1 VDIAAA
7 GTHPAVDQR
16 PLRAD
21 EHAARRVPTGGF
33 ITRDTV
39 PAASV
44 SVGHEDEHTAI
55 RQPIDAR
62 ANGVLAAMSATKR
75 LSQGVSMGG
84 ELQLRLTNRAILL
97 VLAVLGAVWLLGHAT
112 HILVVLFLAVLVAAA
127 ASTVANRLARYR
139 VPRAAAILL
148 TYLALLAIL
157 AGLVGLIVPLLG
169 GEFVLLRDNFP
180 RYEDQAN
187 ALLARLPGRG
197 GPPPRVND
205 LVAPLT
211 AYAQTA
217 AGDVGRGVRD
227 VGALLVT
234 GLLILVFAFFLAVD
248 ERFAQRVVARFFP
261 PAVRAQAERLLGRL
275 GTSLG
280 AWVRA
285 QLLVGLFFGAT
296 FGLGLAVLR
305 VPYAATIGTV
315 GAVLE
320 IIPYVGGVVTIA
332 LALLMAATTGK
343 LWLLGAVL
351 VWYLVVT
358 NVEAHVVYPKLVGEI
373 VGLRPLVV
381 VLALFVG
388 AEALGI
394 VGALL
399 AIPVAVVLQTL
410 LDEFYTF
417 PTGTPDGAA
426 EAHAAPPASMNGQG
440 LQLGGIDAKSA
451 PPDAEARRD

>member
-1 VDIAAA
+1 
-7 GTHPAVDQR
+7 
-16 PLRAD
+16 
-21 EHAARRVPTGGF
+21 
-33 ITRDTV
+33 
-39 PAASV
+39 
-44 SVGHEDEHTAI
+44 
-55 RQPIDAR
+55 
-62 ANGVLAAMSATKR
+62 
-75 LSQGVSMGG
+75 MGG
-84 ELQLRLTNRAILL
+84 ELQLRLTNRALL
-97 VLAVLGAVWLLGHAT
+97 LALGALGAIWLLGHAT
-112 HILVVLFLAVLVAAA
+112 RILVVLFLAILVAAA

-139 VPRAAAILL
+139 VPRAVAILL

-197 GPPPRVND
+197 GAPPRVND
-205 LVAPLT
+205 LLAPLT

-248 ERFAQRVVARFFP
+248 ARFAQRVVARFCP
-261 PAVRAQAERLLGRL
+261 PVVRPRAERLMGRL

-296 FGLGLAVLR
+296 FGVGLALLQ

-320 IIPYVGGVVTIA
+320 IVPYVGGVVTIA

-373 VGLRPLVV
+373 VGLQPLVV

-410 LDEFYTF
+410 LDEFYAF
-417 PTGTPDGAA
+417 PDGARA
-426 EAHAAPPASMNGQG
+426 GAADTGGAGRRG
-440 LQLGGIDAKSA
+440 LQLGAVDGAASTDT
-451 PPDAEARRD
+451 E

>member
-1 VDIAAA
+1 MD
-7 GTHPAVDQR
+7 
-16 PLRAD
+16 
-21 EHAARRVPTGGF
+21 
-33 ITRDTV
+33 
-39 PAASV
+39 
-44 SVGHEDEHTAI
+44 
-55 RQPIDAR
+55 
-62 ANGVLAAMSATKR
+62 
-75 LSQGVSMGG
+75 G
-84 ELQLRLTNRAILL
+84 EINLRLTNRALLL
-97 VLAVLGAVWLLGHAT
+97 VLAALGGVWLLGHAT
-112 HILVVLFLAVLVAAA
+112 RILVVLFLAVLVAAA
-127 ASTVANRLARYR
+127 ASTVANRLTRYR

-148 TYLALLAIL
+148 TYLALLALL

-197 GPPPRVND
+197 GAPPRVND
-205 LVAPLT
+205 LVAPLM

-248 ERFAQRVVARFFP
+248 ERFAQRVVARFCP
-261 PAVRAQAERLLGRL
+261 PTVRPRAERLMGRL

-296 FGLGLAVLR
+296 FGLGLAVLQ

-320 IIPYVGGVVTIA
+320 IVPYVGGVVTIA

-426 EAHAAPPASMNGQG
+426 GAHAAPPAGLNGQG
-440 LQLGGIDAKSA
+440 LQLGALPGAAA
-451 PPDAEARRD
+451 PPASGDDRHG

>member
-1 VDIAAA
+1 
-7 GTHPAVDQR
+7 
-16 PLRAD
+16 
-21 EHAARRVPTGGF
+21 
-33 ITRDTV
+33 
-39 PAASV
+39 
-44 SVGHEDEHTAI
+44 
-55 RQPIDAR
+55 
-62 ANGVLAAMSATKR
+62 
-75 LSQGVSMGG
+75 MGG

-97 VLAVLGAVWLLGHAT
+97 VLAVLGGVWLLGHAT
-112 HILVVLFLAVLVAAA
+112 RIMVVLFLAVLVAAA
-127 ASTVANRLARYR
+127 ASTVANHLARYR
-139 VPRAAAILL
+139 VPRAVAILL

-187 ALLARLPGRG
+187 ALLARLPSRG
-197 GPPPRVND
+197 GAAPRVND
-205 LVAPLT
+205 IVAPLA

-248 ERFAQRVVARFFP
+248 ERFAQRLVARFLP
-261 PAVRAQAERLLGRL
+261 PAMRERATRLMGRL

-285 QLLVGLFFGAT
+285 QLLVGLFFGAA
-296 FGLGLAVLR
+296 FGVGLAVLR

-373 VGLRPLVV
+373 VGLQPLVV
-381 VLALFVG
+381 VLALFLG
-388 AEALGI
+388 AEVLGI

-417 PTGTPDGAA
+417 PTGTPAGAA
-426 EAHAAPPASMNGQG
+426 EADAAPPAGLNGHG
-440 LQLGGIDAKSA
+440 LQLGALPGAAA
-451 PPDAEARRD
+451 PPAPGDAPRG